1 MSFNPKNSKD
11 DRRIFSLC
19 LSMMRNGIPNG
30 VLALINIR
38 ARNVINLEKVKVNK
52 LCGRSSLSKGRRAVR
67 LAICSFCYRTNCVG
81 DYRCLKSRNGVNA
94 RFEKAE
100 WVKYGKSSSLF
111 ESETPICA
119 PSLRN
124 HIEDETNRVMHS

>member
-1 MSFNPKNSKD
+1 MSFNPRNNKD

-30 VLALINIR
+30 VLA
-38 ARNVINLEKVKVNK
+38 VINMKARCVINSEKVKVNK
-52 LCGRSSLSKGRRAVR
+52 LCGKSSLSKGRRAAR
-67 LAICSFCYRTNCVG
+67 LAICSFCYRTNCTG
-81 DYRCLKSRNGVNA
+81 DYRCLKSRNGINA

-119 PSLRN
+119 PSLWN
-124 HIEDETNRVMHS
+124 HIEDEMDRVRYS

>member
-1 MSFNPKNSKD
+1 MSFNPKSNKD

-30 VLALINIR
+30 ILALINIK
-38 ARNVINLEKVKVNK
+38 ARNVINSEKVKVGK
-52 LCGRSSLSKGRRAVR
+52 LCGKSSLSKGRRAVR
-67 LAICSFCYRTNCVG
+67 LAICPFCYRTNCFD
-81 DYRCLKSRNGVNA
+81 DYRCLRSRNGVNA

-124 HIEDETNRVMHS
+124 HIEDEINRVKYS